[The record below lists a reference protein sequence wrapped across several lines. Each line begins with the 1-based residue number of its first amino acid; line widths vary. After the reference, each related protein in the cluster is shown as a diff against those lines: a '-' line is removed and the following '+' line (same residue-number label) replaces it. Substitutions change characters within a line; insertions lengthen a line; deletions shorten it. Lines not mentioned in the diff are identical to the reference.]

1 MSKKK
6 VTVEVSNAGELETK
20 GISPELVDIATQ
32 ELTKLAEKE
41 GTTPEQLYTD
51 LKAEVARNDTRA
63 LSTVQDL
70 TQMIV
75 EKYQQTL
82 LLHPTLKTFI
92 NFFTKDRPQGN
103 GRQYIKHIP
112 VAPNEYDKSK
122 FIPDNFTD
130 NHFYQQIIKFLEDDG
145 SLAPNAYKDRY
156 AVVWTTTEL
165 FTRFINGQYL
175 EFIQNDIAS
184 KMETSF
190 TLTMYDR
197 IMNFLID
204 KVKAGK
210 QITGTRPDMFST
222 VTEELIPAIA
232 RFQLNTN
239 EFNLKQTLTEIYD
252 ASKLEDIVLLC
263 NSKVYSMLKSNI
275 MSQLFNSS
283 NIKLEEWVG
292 TVHIVNNKITLTPDQ
307 PIQHLAVPY
316 LDDTEIIVYDKK
328 NFIKIFNMLNEKGAQ
343 QFPLNLGDLR
353 VFHYWWVIGALD
365 WGKAFYFKNPN
376 LTVSP
381 TP

>member
-1 MSKKK
+1 MGKKK
-6 VTVEVSNAGELETK
+6 VTVEVTNAGELETK
-20 GISPELVDIATQ
+20 GISPEIVDIATE
-32 ELTKLAEKE
+32 ELTNLAEKE
-41 GTTPEQLYTD
+41 NTTPEELYED
-51 LKAEVARNDTRA
+51 LKVGVAKKDPRA

-82 LLHPTLKTFI
+82 FLHPTLKTFI
-92 NFFTKDRPQGN
+92 NFFEKDRPQGN
-103 GRQYIKHIP
+103 GRQYIKHVP
-112 VAPNEYDKSK
+112 VAPNEYKK
-122 FIPDNFTD
+122 NEFIPTGFTD
-130 NHFYQQIIKFLEDDG
+130 NNFYQQVIKFAEDDG

-156 AVVWTTTEL
+156 SVVWTTTEL

-184 KMETSF
+184 KMDAPF

-210 QITGTRPDMFST
+210 QITGNRPDMFST
-222 VTEELIPAIA
+222 ITEELIPAIS

-292 TVHIVNNKITLTPDQ
+292 TVHIVNNKVTLTPDQ

-343 QFPLNLGDLR
+343 QYPLNLGELR
-353 VFHYWWVIGALD
+353 VLHYWWVIGALD

-376 LTVSP
+376 LTTSP